1 LTGWTPYGFYL
12 GHLEVKSTLLT
23 GKAMGK
29 PWLTMMFDGATRM
42 VLAHYLSYQAPS
54 YASVYAVMRIY
65 MRRHR

>member
-1 LTGWTPYGFYL
+1 
-12 GHLEVKSTLLT
+12 
-23 GKAMGK
+23 MGK